1 MLVQNWMTSGVIS
14 VRPDTSLLKAGKLM
28 RDNRIRRLPVVN
40 ENNSVIGIIS
50 DRDVRDASPSKAT
63 TLDMYEL
70 HYLLAEI
77 RARDVMTPG
86 PITILGTETVE
97 KAAMTMM
104 DNNIGGLPVI
114 GEGNGLVGIITG
126 YDVLKALIGITGV
139 RNGGIQIGVEIPN
152 RKGSL
157 RPVFD
162 LLTSLG
168 ARILSILSA
177 NVDENT
183 RQVFLRIRD
192 LDSRDDEAALIEA
205 VRRQARLLYWTRNE
219 KSFS

>member
-14 VRPDTSLLKAGKLM
+14 VRPDTTLLKAGKLM
-28 RDNRIRRLPVVN
+28 KDNRIRRLPVVN
-40 ENNSVIGIIS
+40 ENNDVIGIIS

-63 TLDMYEL
+63 TLDMYEMN
-70 HYLLAEI
+70 YLLAEI

-104 DNNIGGLPVI
+104 DNNIGGLPVV
-114 GEGNGLVGIITG
+114 GKGNDLIGIITG
-126 YDVLKALIGITGV
+126 YDVLRALIGITGV
-139 RNGGIQIGVEIPN
+139 RNGGMQIGVEIPN

-162 LLTSLG
+162 LLTSFG

-183 RQVFLRIRD
+183 RQVFLRIRN
-192 LDSRDDEAALIEA
+192 LDSRDDESALIEA

>member
-1 MLVQNWMTSGVIS
+1 MLVQNWMSSKVIS
-14 VRPDTSLLKAGKLM
+14 VQPDTPLPKAGKLM

-40 ENNSVIGIIS
+40 ENNNLIGIIS

-63 TLDMYEL
+63 TLDVYEL

-77 RARDVMTPG
+77 RAKDVMTPG
-86 PITILGTETVE
+86 PITVMGAETVE

-104 DNNIGGLPVI
+104 DNNIGGLPVVE
-114 GEGNGLVGIITG
+114 EGNALIGIITG
-126 YDVLKALIGITGV
+126 YDVLRALIGITGV

-162 LLTSLG
+162 LISSFG

-177 NVDENT
+177 NVDDDT

-192 LDSRDDEAALIEA
+192 LDNRDDEAAVIEA